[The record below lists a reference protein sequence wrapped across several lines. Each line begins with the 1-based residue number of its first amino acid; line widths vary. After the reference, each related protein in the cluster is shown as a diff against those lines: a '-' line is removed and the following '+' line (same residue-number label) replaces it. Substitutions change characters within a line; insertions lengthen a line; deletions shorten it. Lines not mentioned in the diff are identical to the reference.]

1 MSDMKWYWH
10 IHHDTLV
17 EQSSNIGDRKEYIRG
32 NKPDH
37 EIPIRLKLL
46 TEVRDQHTVD
56 EAMMEFMIAENVAWD
71 NYHYRSKI
79 DHPQYDKIYM
89 STYEERDRKL
99 EKLHKI
105 EHPECPWDGRTIFP
119 KEVSP

>member
-10 IHHDTLV
+10 VHHDTLV

-32 NKPDH
+32 NKPDN

-56 EAMMEFMIAENVAWD
+56 EANKEFMIVERAAWND
-71 NYHYRSKI
+71 YGLSKI
-79 DHPQYDKIYM
+79 DDKE
-89 STYEERDRKL
+89 YENIFVSARRERDMKI
-99 EKLHKI
+99 EELHKI
-105 EHPECPWDGRTIFP
+105 EHPDCPWDGITIFP
-119 KEVSP
+119 ER